1 MIDLESLRY
10 PVGRYDR
17 PLSPLDKTQR
27 ALLIDA
33 IRRTLTA
40 SETLGIR
47 AMLIHA
53 LSEDARAFYERYQFV
68 RSPADDMMLMA
79 TLSDLRKALS

>member
-1 MIDLESLRY
+1 MPSQPLRLGFDTDLTIRNMGL
-10 PVGRYDR
+10 GG
-17 PLSPLDKTQR
+17 

-40 SETLGIR
+40 SDTLGIR

-53 LSEDARAFYERYQFV
+53 LSEEARAFYERYQFI

-79 TLSDLRKALS
+79 TMSDLRRAIT